1 VQSFPRARTPG
12 WLWLVAAMTAVGP
25 ISIDM
30 YLPGFPDIEREF
42 GVDGVENTMGAYLL
56 GVAFGQLVYGPLSD
70 RFGRKPPLYV
80 AFVLYALGALA
91 CALASSLDMLTIARV
106 VQALGGCAGMVIGR
120 AIVRDRSDVSESARA
135 FSTLAMIV
143 SVGPVIAPAAGGVVV
158 AAFGWRATFVF
169 QAAVGVGLLLAMHA
183 LLREV
188 RSPEAAQGRPTSAL
202 RVYGALLRDRVLVG
216 HALIAGFGMGAMFG
230 YVSGAPTVLI
240 ERYGMSA
247 HAFGSLIALN
257 GGAFFVASRLNIR
270 ALTTSTPERVL
281 KGYVWAPLVLSVA
294 LLLVSLATRAP
305 LWAFVPLQ
313 LAFFVSVGCI
323 NPNAFALALAR
334 HGAQAGA
341 ASALMGALQSVI
353 AMTAGFAVAYFNDGE
368 PATLAALMTVG
379 AALVVVSYLWVAPRN
394 EALAR

>member
-1 VQSFPRARTPG
+1 LSITARTPR

-56 GVAFGQLVYGPLSD
+56 GVALGQLVYGPVSD
-70 RFGRKPPLYV
+70 RFGRKPPLYA
-80 AFVLYALGALA
+80 AFALYAIGALA
-91 CALASSLDMLTIARV
+91 CALSVSLDMLTISRV

-120 AIVRDRSDVSESARA
+120 AIVRDRSDVSDAARA

-143 SVGPVIAPAAGGVVV
+143 SVGPVIAPAGGGLVV

-169 QAAVGVGLLLAMHA
+169 QAALGVALLIAMHA
-183 LLREV
+183 LLE
-188 RSPEAAQGRPTSAL
+188 EAAAPDAAHPQQPSAL
-202 RVYGALLRDRVLVG
+202 RAYGALLRDRALVG
-216 HALIAGFGMGAMFG
+216 YALVAGFGMGAMFG

-240 ERYGMSA
+240 ERYGLSA
-247 HAFGSLIALN
+247 HAFGALIALN
-257 GGAFFVASRLNIR
+257 GGAFFIASRLNIR
-270 ALTTSTPERVL
+270 ALRTSTPERVL
-281 KGYVWAPLVLSVA
+281 RRYIWAPLALSGT
-294 LLLVSLATRAP
+294 LLLVCELTNPP
-305 LWAFVPLQ
+305 LWAFSPLQ
-313 LAFFVSVGCI
+313 LAFFVAVGCL

-353 AMTAGFAVAYFNDGE
+353 AMASGFAVAHVNDGD
-368 PATLAALMTVG
+368 PATLAALMTMG
-379 AALVVVSYLWVAPRN
+379 AAFMLTSYFWVARSGAP
-394 EALAR
+394 AASA